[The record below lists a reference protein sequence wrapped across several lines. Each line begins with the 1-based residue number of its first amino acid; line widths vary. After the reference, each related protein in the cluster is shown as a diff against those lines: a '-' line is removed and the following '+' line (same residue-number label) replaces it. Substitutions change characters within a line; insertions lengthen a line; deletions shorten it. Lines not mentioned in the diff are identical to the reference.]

1 MFYHMLGQIK
11 YNLLLCTI
19 LSAFFSLSSSSMA
32 QKNNAAGADS
42 VLLIQAGL
50 DELIDYA
57 LRNSPAQKQRLIDEK
72 IGEKD
77 IHTAMSGW
85 APQIGLN
92 AGYTYNIKL
101 QENPLTVGGQTSFI
115 TMGQRNNS
123 SVVLQADQ
131 QILNAGLIQASKSI
145 KYYRQQYDLN
155 TESQSIQ
162 TIVDVSKAYY
172 DILMSREQLKVINE
186 NIVRV
191 EKQYADA
198 KALYD
203 AGMAD
208 KTDYQRAQISLSNSK
223 ADLKRTEE
231 LLQFKYAYLKS
242 LLGYDAQKEISISY
256 NIEELEQSVGLN
268 ESDAF
273 RVENRVEFRQLETQK
288 KLQSI
293 NVLYNKLSFMPTL
306 HGFVNYNLVFNRNDF
321 ATLYNQTYPS
331 SAAGL
336 RLALPIFTGARRI
349 HQIRKAELME
359 DKIDLDMQ
367 DLSNRMQSQYAL
379 AMASYRANFND
390 YEVAKANM
398 ELSLEVYNTI
408 KAQYD
413 AGVKSYLELMTSETD
428 LRTSQLNYLN
438 ALYNVH
444 AAKLD
449 VKQSL
454 GKIAVK

>member
-123 SVVLQADQ
+123 SVVFQADQ

-186 NIVRV
+186 NIVRI

-231 LLQFKYAYLKS
+231 LLKFKYAYLKS

-256 NIEELEQSVGLN
+256 NLEELEQSVGLN

-273 RVENRVEFRQLETQK
+273 TVENRVEFRQLETQK